1 MTALAVGV
9 VAGAQIGARLSD
21 RLPAGVIVRLLAGAL
36 FVVAIRLIIAG
47 VSG

>member
-9 VAGAQIGARLSD
+9 VAGAQIGARLSG

-36 FVVAIRLIIAG
+36 FAVAVRLTIAG
-47 VSG
+47 ASG